1 MAGFANLL
9 IEVLLSH
16 VLPSLGSCL
25 KMFQLIITMIIVIM
39 CKKKGGIDMLFHTM
53 FLNRWTLPVHKRA
66 VGPGGSADIPASEGC
81 RSVWSPASG

>member
-39 CKKKGGIDMLFHTM
+39 CKKRR
-53 FLNRWTLPVHKRA
+53 NRHVVSYHVPQ
-66 VGPGGSADIPASEGC
+66 
-81 RSVWSPASG
+81 

>member
-39 CKKKGGIDMLFHTM
+39 CKKK
-53 FLNRWTLPVHKRA
+53 
-66 VGPGGSADIPASEGC
+66 EE
-81 RSVWSPASG
+81 